1 MLACFNRPG
10 KARNYNNPVR
20 EGSGLSLAFQRQEFS
35 DVPYFQMLH
44 AQGESEAGC
53 FNSFSEGGGSHVEAL
68 HRHRIHERRFFW
80 DLTYPLLNVED
91 VDVSE
96 TYL

>member
-53 FNSFSEGGGSHVEAL
+53 FNSFSEGGGGAMWKPYIGTGFMRGDSFG
-68 HRHRIHERRFFW
+68 I
-80 DLTYPLLNVED
+80 
-91 VDVSE
+91 
-96 TYL
+96 